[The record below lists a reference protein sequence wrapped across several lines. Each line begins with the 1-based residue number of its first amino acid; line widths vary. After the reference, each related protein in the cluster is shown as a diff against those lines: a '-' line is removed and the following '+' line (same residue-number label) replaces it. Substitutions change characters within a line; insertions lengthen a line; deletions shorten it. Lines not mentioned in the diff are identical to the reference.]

1 MYHWLFWINQSPLKF
16 SGLKQQVFYYFLRSP
31 QMDWV
36 VFLVWARSA
45 NLWGLPEALLG
56 WTDSFTSGHQLGD
69 SQGDG
74 ETWPHTL
81 FILQAAGLFPTVMV
95 TGVPTVPTEQWIGAS
110 LAAGLLMYLCPKQV
124 TSQAEFQ
131 GMKKQ
136 ALSFIGRG
144 AKSQYKVAWTQDK
157 TNLWPLPIY
166 CNTVHRWA
174 CQRRT
179 WDMEL

>member
-1 MYHWLFWINQSPLKF
+1 MLITSLYSGSNIHLVYHWLFWMNQLPLKF

-36 VFLVWARSA
+36 VFLVWVRSA

-56 WTDSFTSGHQLGD
+56 WMDSFMSGHQLGY
-69 SQGDG
+69 SWGDG
-74 ETWPHTL
+74 ENWPHTL
-81 FILQAAGLFPTVMV
+81 HPAGSRALSHRDGHRCSHNTHWAMNRSLFST
-95 TGVPTVPTEQWIGAS
+95 
-110 LAAGLLMYLCPKQV
+110 GLLMCLCPKQV

-144 AKSQYKVAWTQDK
+144 AKSQDKVACTQDK
-157 TNLWPLPIY
+157 RNLWPLPIY
-166 CNTVHRWA
+166 CNT
-174 CQRRT
+174 
-179 WDMEL
+179 